1 MQFITYFGKE
11 YATKRKYDENRASCP
26 DIGCR
31 IYNIRANENKKENN
45 KTTLWRFYPIYWNND
60 IVCNCPIRFYIDAI
74 MIELIPLIILL
85 AFLFE
90 TMDSSAGMGFG
101 TGLTPLLFLLGYDP
115 LQVVPIL
122 LISEAITGF
131 TASYFHH
138 EFENVSFSIRKPLN
152 PTTKITMMIAITGCF
167 AIIVSVFLTYAAFE
181 LPKSFIKTYVAIL
194 VLAMGIIGIFR
205 LKRKNSSYRPKLL
218 TGFAALAGFNKGI
231 GAGGY
236 GPVVMMGQLFS
247 GIYEKTATAIVS
259 LAEGIVSLV
268 GFATFIFITSY
279 GVTIDYLLLPSIFT
293 GGFIAAI
300 ISPYIVRVLPNKMW
314 RIVIPVYAVFMGVLT
329 LAKVYNFIP

>member
-1 MQFITYFGKE
+1 MLE
-11 YATKRKYDENRASCP
+11 
-26 DIGCR
+26 
-31 IYNIRANENKKENN
+31 
-45 KTTLWRFYPIYWNND
+45 LYPI
-60 IVCNCPIRFYIDAI
+60 
-74 MIELIPLIILL
+74 IILL

-101 TGLTPLLFLLGYDP
+101 TGLTPLLFLLGYEP

-122 LISEAITGF
+122 LLSEAITGF
-131 TASYFHH
+131 TAGFFHQ
-138 EFENVSFSIRKPLN
+138 EFENVSFSIQKPLN
-152 PTTKITMMIAITGCF
+152 RETKIAGIIAVTGCF
-167 AIIVSVFLTYAAFE
+167 AIIFSVVLTYATLE
-181 LPKSFIKTYVAIL
+181 LPKSFIKTYVGIL
-194 VLAMGIIGIFR
+194 VLIMGMIGILR
-205 LKRKNSSYRPKLL
+205 LKSKSTYYRPKLL

-268 GFATFIFITSY
+268 GYASFVFITSY
-279 GVTIDYLLLPSIFT
+279 GITIDYLLLPSIFT

-300 ISPYIVRVLPNKMW
+300 LSPYLVRVLPNNIW
-314 RIVIPVYAVFMGVLT
+314 RILIPLYAILMGVIT
-329 LAKVYNFIP
+329 LGKVINLIP

>member
-1 MQFITYFGKE
+1 MFELFPFIV
-11 YATKRKYDENRASCP
+11 
-26 DIGCR
+26 I
-31 IYNIRANENKKENN
+31 
-45 KTTLWRFYPIYWNND
+45 
-60 IVCNCPIRFYIDAI
+60 
-74 MIELIPLIILL
+74 L

-101 TGLTPLLFLLGYDP
+101 TGLTPLLFLVGYEP

-122 LISEAITGF
+122 LLSEAITGF

-138 EFENVSFSIRKPLN
+138 EFENVSFNIHRPFNKE
-152 PTTKITMMIAITGCF
+152 TQITGMIAITGCF
-167 AIIVSVFLTYAAFE
+167 AIILSVILTYAALE
-181 LPKSFIKTYVAIL
+181 LPKSFIKTYVGIL
-194 VLAMGIIGIFR
+194 VLAMGIIGMIR
-205 LKRKNSSYRPKLL
+205 LKSKSMRYRPKVL

-268 GFATFIFITSY
+268 GFASFVFITSY
-279 GVTIDYLLLPSIFT
+279 GVTIDYILLPSIFT

-300 ISPYIVRVLPNKMW
+300 ISPYMVRILPNKMW
-314 RIVIPVYAVFMGVLT
+314 QIVIPVYAILMGVLT
-329 LAKVYNFIP
+329 LAKVINILP

>member
-1 MQFITYFGKE
+1 M
-11 YATKRKYDENRASCP
+11 
-26 DIGCR
+26 
-31 IYNIRANENKKENN
+31 
-45 KTTLWRFYPIYWNND
+45 L
-60 IVCNCPIRFYIDAI
+60 
-74 MIELIPLIILL
+74 ELVPLIIIL

-122 LISEAITGF
+122 LLSEAITGF

-138 EFENVSFSIRKPLN
+138 EFQNVSFSFRKPYN
-152 PTTKITMMIAITGCF
+152 QATKITGLIAITGCF
-167 AIIVSVFLTYAAFE
+167 AIILSVVLTYAALE
-181 LPKSFIKTYVAIL
+181 LPKSFIKTYVGIL
-194 VLAMGIIGIFR
+194 VLAMGIIGMIR
-205 LKRKNSSYRPKLL
+205 LKSRTMRYRPKLL

-259 LAEGIVSLV
+259 LAEGIVSLI
-268 GFATFIFITSY
+268 GFAAFLLISSY

-300 ISPYIVRVLPNKMW
+300 ISPYMVRVLPNKMW
-314 RIVIPVYAVFMGVLT
+314 RIVIPVYAILMGILT
-329 LAKVYNFIP
+329 LAKVTNIIP